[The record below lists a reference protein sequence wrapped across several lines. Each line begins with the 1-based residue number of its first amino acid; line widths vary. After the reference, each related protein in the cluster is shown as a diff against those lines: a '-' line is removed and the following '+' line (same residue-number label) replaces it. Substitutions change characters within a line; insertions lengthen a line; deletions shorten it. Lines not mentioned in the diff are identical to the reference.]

1 MTKPLLS
8 KLALAFGIA
17 LAGSAPAGAV
27 PSPATGPTV
36 VELFTS
42 QGCSSCPP
50 ANDNHAALGDRPDVL
65 ALSFG
70 VTYWDQLGWKDTF
83 AHPAF
88 TNRQHVYARALGH
101 SAPFTPQVVVNGRA
115 DVVGNK
121 KGSIEALIRK
131 SARRSGP
138 AVNFEAG
145 RLRVGSGEAPRG
157 GADVWLIR
165 YDPRTVPVPVRRGE
179 NGGRTLPH
187 KNVVKDLIRLGD
199 WAGAPVSYAVGGGA
213 AGLRTAAIV
222 QAKNGGPVLAAWK
235 G

>member
-1 MTKPLLS
+1 MTRPAS
-8 KLALAFGIA
+8 RKLTLAIGLA
-17 LAGSAPAGAV
+17 LAGSAFSVHAAAP
-27 PSPATGPTV
+27 PRPTV

-50 ANDNHAALGDRPDVL
+50 ANVNHAALSDRPDVL

-88 TNRQHVYARALGH
+88 TSRQHAYARALGH
-101 SAPFTPQVVVNGRA
+101 SAPFTPQVVVDGRA

-121 KGSIEALIRK
+121 KGSIEALIRR
-131 SARRSGP
+131 SARRGGP
-138 AVNFEAG
+138 AVSFEAG
-145 RLRVGSGEAPRG
+145 RLRVGSGAATRG
-157 GADVWLIR
+157 GADVWLVR
-165 YDPRTVPVPVRRGE
+165 YDPRTVQVPVRRGE

-199 WAGAPVSYAVGGGA
+199 WSGAPASYAVAGGA
-213 AGLRTAAIV
+213 PGLRTAVIV